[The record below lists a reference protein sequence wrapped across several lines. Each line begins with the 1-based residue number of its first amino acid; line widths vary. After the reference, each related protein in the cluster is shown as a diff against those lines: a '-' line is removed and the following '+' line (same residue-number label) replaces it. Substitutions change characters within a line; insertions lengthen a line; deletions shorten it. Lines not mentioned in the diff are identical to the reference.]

1 MHLFWQPCWS
11 ARSVEAMKVANYEI
25 EPGANLSGAD
35 LFNSGLCRA
44 DLSGANLSMADL
56 VAANLIEADLLG
68 ANLTRANLYGAN
80 LSRARLAGADLWRA
94 NLSRANLSEAS
105 LVEADIPEEEFSRAE
120 AAVRYLFNKT
130 VGGGTVVV
138 ARLDGAFADK
148 DTIWPEGF
156 DPVAAGVRAY

>member
-1 MHLFWQPCWS
+1 
-11 ARSVEAMKVANYEI
+11 MKVANYEI
-25 EPGANLSGAD
+25 EPRANLSGAD

-68 ANLTRANLYGAN
+68 ANLTWANLYGAN
-80 LSRARLAGADLWRA
+80 LSRARLAGVDLAGA

-105 LVEADIPEEEFSRAE
+105 LVETGVPEEEFSRAE

-138 ARLDGAFADK
+138 ARLAGAFADE

-156 DPVAAGVRAY
+156 DPEAAGVRIR

>member
-1 MHLFWQPCWS
+1 MRLFWQPYWS

-25 EPGANLSGAD
+25 EPRANLAGAD

-94 NLSRANLSEAS
+94 NLSRANLSEAN
-105 LVEADIPEEEFSRAE
+105 LLETGIPEEEFFRAE
-120 AAVRYLFNKT
+120 AAVKYLFMRT
-130 VGGGTVVV
+130 IGGGTVVV
-138 ARLDGAFADK
+138 ARLLGAFADEN
-148 DTIWPEGF
+148 TVWPEGF
-156 DPVAAGVRAY
+156 DPVAAGVIFK